1 MMYFCCIIYDGW
13 PGGAMVPEVIRL
25 PLHYIRQIAASL
37 RRVSASEFYN
47 SSSFPLCN
55 IYVGECVYRAG
66 CPSVCV
72 SVSVCLSTTNF
83 MFY

>member
-37 RRVSASEFYN
+37 RRVLASELYN
-47 SSSFPLCN
+47 SSFF
-55 IYVGECVYRAG
+55 
-66 CPSVCV
+66 SV
-72 SVSVCLSTTNF
+72 
-83 MFY
+83 M